1 MIVYMN
7 KNSLIFSIVPEKFTT
22 QKQLIQT
29 YIAIEMDI
37 FTIWLYIH
45 QTPRSA
51 LKRTNHLLL
60 LDTWETMI

>member
-1 MIVYMN
+1 MN
-7 KNSLIFSIVPEKFTT
+7 KNSFIFSIVPEKFTT
-22 QKQLIQT
+22 QKQLIQI

-37 FTIWLYIH
+37 FAIWLYIH
-45 QTPRSA
+45 QTPRNA